1 MDWKSFD
8 KNKEFE
14 FVDDKPYLIELID
27 KFEETIDSKKNI
39 PFKIV
44 DIRDKGFVV
53 KTEGLFGFISFH
65 HMPWS
70 YQNINSWTVVYPAI
84 KGKIFFR

>member
-39 PFKIV
+39 PFK
-44 DIRDKGFVV
+44 
-53 KTEGLFGFISFH
+53 
-65 HMPWS
+65 M
-70 YQNINSWTVVYPAI
+70 
-84 KGKIFFR
+84 